1 MKLTLVNDT
10 SYKDIRVVLDS
21 REHFLKKGENI
32 FEEIPNEL
40 QLKVNIYDKNKVYFW
55 SMILLNIL
63 FFDWLVGDELGS
75 AQLMCN
81 SDYIIATNG
90 DECIVKLSS
99 MSATSK
105 NGISYSSVYLDTSS
119 RIESV
124 FHSINDKENTKKK
137 LKKRNVQVIL
147 FSVVI
152 SVLLLLINVGIAVC
166 FAVLSLFEVVPS
178 VIRLL
183 KIKDIFSDEW
193 AGLILNEKILEVE
206 EEKRNPKGLVESVFG
221 SVFKKEKSDE

>member
-10 SYKDIRVVLDS
+10 SYKDIRVVLGS

-63 FFDWLVGDELGS
+63 FFEWLVGDELGS

-124 FHSINDKENTKKK
+124 FHSINDKENTRKK

-183 KIKDIFSDEW
+183 KIKDIFSDEQ

-221 SVFKKEKSDE
+221 SVFKKRKK